1 MNTLYAAY
9 KAAKSNKGK
18 LIYDSHELYVDRNK
32 LQKPSAFYKFL
43 SYQFEGY
50 FARKCD
56 AVITVGDKIAELLQ
70 SRYRLKNNV
79 FVVMN
84 APSKIKQELK
94 NDNHNK
100 IREALHIPENYK
112 LLIYT
117 GSITFN
123 RGLENLVRSL
133 KFLPNM
139 YLVMMGYGKNDF
151 KKKLLAIANENNVS
165 DRFSFFGPVPSD
177 EVTAYTQE
185 ADLGI
190 APIINAC
197 LSYYYCAPN
206 KIFEYLLGGIPVV
219 ASNFPEMEK
228 IVKEN
233 NIGTTFNPEKPE
245 SIAKAVKEVFS
256 DDERYKQL
264 KANTKI
270 AAEKYNWEN
279 EEKKLLNIY
288 KNL

>member
-1 MNTLYAAY
+1 
-9 KAAKSNKGK
+9 
-18 LIYDSHELYVDRNK
+18 
-32 LQKPSAFYKFL
+32 
-43 SYQFEGY
+43 
-50 FARKCD
+50 
-56 AVITVGDKIAELLQ
+56 
-70 SRYRLKNNV
+70 
-79 FVVMN
+79 
-84 APSKIKQELK
+84 
-94 NDNHNK
+94 
-100 IREALHIPENYK
+100 
-112 LLIYT
+112 LIYT

-256 DDERYKQL
+256 DDERYKQM
-264 KANTKI
+264 KTNTKI